1 MNSDFSSQD
10 EVNKLLDT
18 WEEHNPADDSSMSGQ
33 EEEDV
38 QDGVTGGAQRSFL
51 EDLVVMFRRHASL
64 IVRDPVLY
72 LGRCVMIL
80 MTNLVFAF
88 VYWNARKWEQ
98 SQAPNK
104 HFLNIWFAGVATN
117 SKFAGACRVTKHS
130 PNNRISLN
138 ASSLSR
144 QKSINQW
151 VLLLFML

>member
-18 WEEHNPADDSSMSGQ
+18 WEEHNPANTISVSEHDD
-33 EEEDV
+33 EDV
-38 QDGVTGGAQRSFL
+38 QDGVTGGSGRSFI
-51 EDLVVMFRRHASL
+51 EDLAIMFRRHSSL

-80 MTNLVFAF
+80 ITNLVFAF

-117 SKFAGACRVTKHS
+117 STLRAVCGIVPCT
-130 PNNRISLN
+130 ITLN
-138 ASSLSR
+138 
-144 QKSINQW
+144 
-151 VLLLFML
+151 

>member
-1 MNSDFSSQD
+1 MRCRSPLPSHLQLIANLSSFPLNQHFLDLVNSDFSSQD

-18 WEEHNPADDSSMSGQ
+18 WEEENPTDNASISEQD
-33 EEEDV
+33 EEDV
-38 QDGVTGGAQRSFL
+38 QDGVTGGAQRSFM
-51 EDLVVMFRRHASL
+51 EDLMIMFRRHASL

-80 MTNLVFAF
+80 ITNVVFAF

-117 SKFAGACRVTKHS
+117 SKFTVARRV
-130 PNNRISLN
+130 
-138 ASSLSR
+138 
-144 QKSINQW
+144 
-151 VLLLFML
+151 

>member
-18 WEEHNPADDSSMSGQ
+18 WEEQNPADNISLSEHD
-33 EEEDV
+33 EEDV
-38 QDGVTGGAQRSFL
+38 QDGVTGGARRSFV
-51 EDLVVMFRRHASL
+51 EDLAIMFRRHSCL

-80 MTNLVFAF
+80 ITNIVFAF
-88 VYWNARKWEQ
+88 VYWNARKWDQ

-117 SKFAGACRVTKHS
+117 SKLYVVCELDFTGIPRAYKSSPESHSISSGCCRC
-130 PNNRISLN
+130 
-138 ASSLSR
+138 
-144 QKSINQW
+144 
-151 VLLLFML
+151 LFFE